1 MISQTSFVPHQK
13 LIFGFQVSLEVLLKE
28 QNGPWLN
35 LKPTFVSVTA
45 IPNFCFWC
53 DTIQLHQNYL
63 PVVSTRDWNSISA
76 LDSATTNRWLLR
88 LWVDMFRF
96 GWVCFFVCLFFCF
109 VFCFCLFYFALQN
122 RRVGTF
128 WATGASFLSGQR
140 WRHFEICAALGT
152 RMFKPQ
158 NRGVFCH
165 VTHDEMA
172 FRRLFPASGGPFFFV
187 FFFAIWNRCSNE
199 TKTFHRVYVTEF

>member
-1 MISQTSFVPHQK
+1 MTQYNCTKITSLLCQLETEILYQRWILRQQIAGFCAYE
-13 LIFGFQVSLEVLLKE
+13 LTCFGLAGFVSL
-28 QNGPWLN
+28 
-35 LKPTFVSVTA
+35 FV
-45 IPNFCFWC
+45 
-53 DTIQLHQNYL
+53 
-63 PVVSTRDWNSISA
+63 
-76 LDSATTNRWLLR
+76 
-88 LWVDMFRF
+88 
-96 GWVCFFVCLFFCF
+96 CF

-172 FRRLFPASGGPFFFV
+172 FRRLFPASGGPFFLF
-187 FFFAIWNRCSNE
+187 FFFAI
-199 TKTFHRVYVTEF
+199 

>member
-1 MISQTSFVPHQK
+1 MTQYNCTRITSLLCQLETEILYQRWILRQQIAGFCAYE
-13 LIFGFQVSLEVLLKE
+13 LTCFGLAGFVSL
-28 QNGPWLN
+28 
-35 LKPTFVSVTA
+35 
-45 IPNFCFWC
+45 
-53 DTIQLHQNYL
+53 
-63 PVVSTRDWNSISA
+63 
-76 LDSATTNRWLLR
+76 
-88 LWVDMFRF
+88 
-96 GWVCFFVCLFFCF
+96 FVCFFCF

-165 VTHDEMA
+165 VTHYEMA
-172 FRRLFPASGGPFFFV
+172 FSEVVSSVWRPCFFCLFFFFF
-187 FFFAIWNRCSNE
+187 FFFAI
-199 TKTFHRVYVTEF
+199 